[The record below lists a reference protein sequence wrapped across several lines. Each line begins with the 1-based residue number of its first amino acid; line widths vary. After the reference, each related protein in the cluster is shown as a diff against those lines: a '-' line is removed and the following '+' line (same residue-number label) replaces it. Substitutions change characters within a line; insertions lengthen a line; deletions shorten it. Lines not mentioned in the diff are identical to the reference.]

1 MNAQPREYRVTP
13 DSETARLIK
22 EAAAS
27 AQSIR
32 VDTGEAVYRVDASE
46 TTKPY
51 DPERMIKAIYASAGA
66 LKDVETDALLQT
78 LRAERRQDSMGRPAK

>member
-1 MNAQPREYRVTP
+1 MNAQPRAYRVTP
-13 DSETARLIK
+13 DSETARLIR

-27 AQSIR
+27 AVPIR

-66 LKDVETDALLQT
+66 LKDVETDALLET
-78 LRAERRQDSMGRPAK
+78 LRAERRQDSTGRPAK